1 MPKKLTD
8 IADLSEK
15 RVLVRVPFNVPLD
28 GETIRDTS
36 RIDDALP
43 TIEFLKNAGA
53 QVILMSHMSDK
64 EASLAPVAEYL
75 RGKGLDVEFVGDFRE
90 QRAESVKQGSVVLL
104 ENIRRY
110 SGEEANDVEFAKEL
124 AGLAD
129 IFVND
134 DFTSTHRMHASVV
147 TLPTLLPSYM
157 GIAFAREYDN
167 LFAYIP
173 VPQDSLAIVGGA
185 KPETK
190 LPLIAHLAKHF
201 THVYA
206 GGVSANTVFEDRG
219 EEIGRSLSASK
230 EISEL
235 DAISADVRIGW
246 PADLR
251 VVDEA
256 GETRVCGV
264 QDVRSNE
271 LIVDAGPE
279 SIAELMGLVERA
291 RFVVWNGPFGDYEKG
306 YTESTHAIARML
318 ADSGTTVIVGG
329 GDTIASIK
337 SLNLESSFTFVSN
350 AGGAML
356 HLFAH
361 GSLPGVDVLE
371 SI

>member
-1 MPKKLTD
+1 MKRLS
-8 IADLSEK
+8 DLGNINGK
-15 RVLVRVPFNVPLD
+15 RVLVRAPFNVPLNDD
-28 GETIRDTS
+28 GTIRDAS
-36 RIDDALP
+36 RIDEGLA
-43 TIEFLKNAGA
+43 TIEFLTKAGA
-53 QVILMSHMSDK
+53 QVILMSHMSSA
-64 EASLAPVAEYL
+64 EASLAPVADYL
-75 RGKGLDVEFVGDFRE
+75 RSKGLGVEFVGDFRE
-90 QRAESVKQGSVVLL
+90 QRAENIKQGSVVLL

-110 SGEEANDVEFAKEL
+110 PGEETNDINFAKEL
-124 AGLAD
+124 AVLAD
-129 IFVND
+129 VYVND

-157 GIAFAREYDN
+157 GMAFEREYDN

-206 GGVSANTVFEDRG
+206 GGVSANTVFEDKG

-230 EISEL
+230 EIPEL
-235 DAISADVRIGW
+235 DAISADTRIAW
-246 PADLR
+246 PIDLR
-251 VVDEA
+251 VVNEE
-256 GETRVCGV
+256 GETRVC
-264 QDVRSNE
+264 DVHDVHSDE

-279 SIAELMGLVERA
+279 SIVDLMGLVERA
-291 RFVVWNGPFGDYEKG
+291 RFVVWNGPLGDYEKG

-318 ADSGTTVIVGG
+318 ADSSAKVIVGG

-337 SLNLESSFTFVSN
+337 SLGLESSFTFVSH

-361 GSLPGVDVLE
+361 GSLPGVDAL
-371 SI
+371 SR